1 MIEDLTPAEVDQRL
15 RSNPPALLV
24 DVREQWE
31 RQVAA
36 IPGSLHIPMGEV
48 PARVTELPT
57 DRDLVL
63 HCHHGARSLQV
74 AHWLSAQGFDHL
86 ANMDG
91 GIDEWSTT
99 VDPSVPTY

>member
-15 RSNPPALLV
+15 RSNPSALLV

-31 RQVAA
+31 RQIAA

-48 PARVTELPT
+48 PARVTELPG

-74 AHWLSAQGFDHL
+74 AHWLSAQGFDRL

>member
-1 MIEDLTPAEVDQRL
+1 MIEDLTAAEVDRRL
-15 RSNPPALLV
+15 RSNSPPLLV
-24 DVREQWE
+24 DVRETWE

-48 PARVTELPT
+48 PARVTQLPT

-74 AHWLSAQGFDHL
+74 AQWLAAQGFDRL

-91 GIDEWSTT
+91 GIDAWSAT
-99 VDPSVPTY
+99 VDPSLPTY